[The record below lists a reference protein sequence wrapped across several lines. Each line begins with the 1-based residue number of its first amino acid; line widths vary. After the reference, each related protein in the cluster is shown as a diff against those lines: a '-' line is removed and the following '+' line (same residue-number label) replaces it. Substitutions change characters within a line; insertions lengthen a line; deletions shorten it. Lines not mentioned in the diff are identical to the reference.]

1 MNFDMEDYPNR
12 PVKSDNFKNYLI
24 IIFGATSVILLL
36 FFIFSGRDNYSDE
49 VERLRSE
56 NALLEKK
63 RNEIALRVDSLHKA
77 YDALQHRDDSL
88 AAKISAQDAEISKL
102 YADSRKSKGELEK
115 IRKEISA
122 SMKKI
127 EELKKNPPN
136 RTGNDLINSLKIKT
150 EK

>member
-1 MNFDMEDYPNR
+1 MEQTENKTDI
-12 PVKSDNFKNYLI
+12 KNYAILFLGVVSIALI
-24 IIFGATSVILLL
+24 LVIS
-36 FFIFSGRDNYSDE
+36 FSRGNDYSEE
-49 VERLRSE
+49 VEKLRSE

-77 YDALQHRDDSL
+77 YDVLQHRDDSL
-88 AAKISAQDAEISKL
+88 AAKILAQDAEISKL
-102 YADSRKSKGELEK
+102 YADSRKSKGELER